1 MTTRITLTRKRASIK
16 LESAIKATYYFQRFE
31 GTVYRNPVPVAQ
43 MVEAFVNDPRARLKI
58 DLETSKHT
66 LTLVDQKNLQVGYDV
81 EF

>member
-1 MTTRITLTRKRASIK
+1 MRRITLTKKRAAIK

-31 GTVYRNPVPVAQ
+31 GTIYRQVVPVSQ
-43 MVEAFVNDPRARLKI
+43 MVEAFVRDSRARLQI
-58 DLETSKHT
+58 DLETSRHT